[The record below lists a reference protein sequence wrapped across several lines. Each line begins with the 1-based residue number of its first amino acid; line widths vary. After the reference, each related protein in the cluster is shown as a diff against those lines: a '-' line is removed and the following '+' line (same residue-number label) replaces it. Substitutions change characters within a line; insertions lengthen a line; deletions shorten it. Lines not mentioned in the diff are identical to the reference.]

1 DVVAPLA
8 QYRRLAR
15 GAGPGGRAA
24 GTHRVVPAAG
34 EGAGRT
40 ASSPGDLRGLE
51 RSQRRGARHPPGP
64 DDNRRHVMVAEPPRL
79 WDSRVIVSLE
89 ERLLAPNLLTQT
101 LSNLSLLN
109 GGRLC
114 YTLLL
119 VPESPLP
126 SSPAAVG

>member
-40 ASSPGDLRGLE
+40 ASSPGDLRGLV

-79 WDSRVIVSLE
+79 WNSRVIVSLE

-101 LSNLSLLN
+101 AGAAAL
-109 GGRLC
+109 
-114 YTLLL
+114 
-119 VPESPLP
+119 PLP
-126 SSPAAVG
+126 SPLC

>member
-1 DVVAPLA
+1 
-8 QYRRLAR
+8 
-15 GAGPGGRAA
+15 
-24 GTHRVVPAAG
+24 

-51 RSQRRGARHPPGP
+51 RSQRRGARHSPGP

-101 LSNLSLLN
+101 RNSPGLFVPPSPPPGPPGPRRAPSPPPR
-109 GGRLC
+109 RL
-114 YTLLL
+114 
-119 VPESPLP
+119 PGP
-126 SSPAAVG
+126 